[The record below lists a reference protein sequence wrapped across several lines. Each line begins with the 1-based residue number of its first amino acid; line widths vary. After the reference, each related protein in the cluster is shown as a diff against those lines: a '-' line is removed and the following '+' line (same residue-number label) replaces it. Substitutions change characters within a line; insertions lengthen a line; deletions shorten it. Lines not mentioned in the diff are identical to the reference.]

1 MVSTFTPQPDRE
13 ASDTI
18 RGYVYQV
25 LLTIKRW
32 LDLQPGEVLE
42 LECGEDIDLVSPLL
56 SGEERRLLEQVKNYQ
71 SPVTLRSAV
80 SSIAYFIEHR

>member
-1 MVSTFTPQPDRE
+1 MSTSTSQPERD

-42 LECGEDIDLVSPLL
+42 LECGEDIDLLSPLL
-56 SGEERRLLEQVKNYQ
+56 SGEEQRLQEQVKNYI
-71 SPVTLRSAV
+71 SLYLGKL
-80 SSIAYFIEHR
+80 SSSERAI